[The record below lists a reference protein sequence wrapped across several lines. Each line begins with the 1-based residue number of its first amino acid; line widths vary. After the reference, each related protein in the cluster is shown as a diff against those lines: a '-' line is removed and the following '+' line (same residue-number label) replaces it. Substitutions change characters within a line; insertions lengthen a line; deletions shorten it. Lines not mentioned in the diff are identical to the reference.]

1 MSSGYRLAPAL
12 AARLV
17 GSLLVG
23 VAALVLVLTMV
34 AAVLRWSPVVIV
46 GVGAGTVVLVVAVA
60 LAVRRIEVVRLD
72 EHGYR
77 VRLVRGAGV
86 TSARWVDATDAVT
99 ARPGGID
106 CLVIRLKDGGTTTIP
121 VSALDADRE
130 SFAADVRDHLRRAE
144 GLRPL

>member
-1 MSSGYRLAPAL
+1 MSSGYRLAPPL

-23 VAALVLVLTMV
+23 VAALVLVLTVV
-34 AAVLRWSPVVIV
+34 AAVLRWPPMVIV
-46 GVGAGTVVLVVAVA
+46 GVGAGTVVLVVAAA

-72 EHGYR
+72 EDGYR

-86 TSARWVDATDAVT
+86 TSARWAEATDAVT
-99 ARPGGID
+99 ASPGGID
-106 CLVIRLKDGGTTTIP
+106 CLVIRLQDGGATTIP

-130 SFAADVRDHLRRAE
+130 AFVADVRDHLRRAE
-144 GLRPL
+144 GLRRL

>member
-1 MSSGYRLAPAL
+1 MSSGYRLAPPL

-23 VAALVLVLTMV
+23 VAALVLVLTVV
-34 AAVLRWSPVVIV
+34 AAVLRWPPMVIV
-46 GVGAGTVVLVVAVA
+46 GVGAGTVVLVVAAA

-72 EHGYR
+72 EDGYR

-86 TSARWVDATDAVT
+86 TSARWAEATDAVT
-99 ARPGGID
+99 ASPGGID
-106 CLVIRLKDGGTTTIP
+106 CLVIRLQDGGTTTIP

-130 SFAADVRDHLRRAE
+130 AFVADVRDHLRRAE
-144 GLRPL
+144 GLRRL